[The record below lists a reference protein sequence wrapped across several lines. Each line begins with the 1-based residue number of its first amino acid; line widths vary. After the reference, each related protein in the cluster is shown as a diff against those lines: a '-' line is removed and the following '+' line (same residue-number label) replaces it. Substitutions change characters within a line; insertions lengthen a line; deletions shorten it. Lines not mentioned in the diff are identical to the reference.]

1 MYLCVCIYHIY
12 FTKPNLDMLA
22 CTLSKANLSH
32 QVVVKEKCSIY
43 HREPSSLS
51 GQLMLK
57 RPKFP
62 NGVQGTIFEDRVGR
76 AVAGCTISLDILLI
90 GGWWVN
96 WELTSSVFWS
106 GVSSQLTTSTWW
118 GFQCLQNSLTD
129 LAQNIIYRP
138 WDRTKGP
145 WFCLMARLLFC
156 LAEMFCFCIFSLL
169 LIFFLNLGK
178 V

>member
-1 MYLCVCIYHIY
+1 MSLKAGFKYVYIKQVFSLSLCILIASNIYIYTYTHTYIYIHINILPASILYKYIKTRMYLCVCIYNIY

-90 GGWWVN
+90 GGW
-96 WELTSSVFWS
+96 
-106 GVSSQLTTSTWW
+106 
-118 GFQCLQNSLTD
+118 
-129 LAQNIIYRP
+129 
-138 WDRTKGP
+138 
-145 WFCLMARLLFC
+145 
-156 LAEMFCFCIFSLL
+156 
-169 LIFFLNLGK
+169 
-178 V
+178 